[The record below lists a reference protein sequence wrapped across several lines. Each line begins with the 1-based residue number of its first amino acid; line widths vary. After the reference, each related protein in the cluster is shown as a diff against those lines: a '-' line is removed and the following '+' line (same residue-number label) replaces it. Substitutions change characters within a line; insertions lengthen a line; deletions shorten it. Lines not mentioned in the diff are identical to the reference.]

1 MLGSGICFIFLKAL
15 PGRSRTDESPSS
27 LFSLLSELTI
37 TLQYGILVMEVIIMT
52 ITLTAKNQI
61 TIPSKIAKTLGLKKG
76 ALFTIGVHK
85 NKIEL
90 IPVEIREKTF
100 SPEVYDKLE
109 ALTAKE
115 KGKEKKV
122 TKSFIKNL
130 KSGE

>member
-1 MLGSGICFIFLKAL
+1 
-15 PGRSRTDESPSS
+15 
-27 LFSLLSELTI
+27 
-37 TLQYGILVMEVIIMT
+37 MT

-90 IPVEIREKTF
+90 VPVEIQEKKF
-100 SPEVYDKLE
+100 SPEIYAKLE
-109 ALTAKE
+109 ALNSKE
-115 KGKEKKV
+115 KGKEEKI

-130 KSGE
+130 KSGK

>member
-1 MLGSGICFIFLKAL
+1 
-15 PGRSRTDESPSS
+15 
-27 LFSLLSELTI
+27 
-37 TLQYGILVMEVIIMT
+37 MT

-90 IPVEIREKTF
+90 IPVEIREKVF
-100 SPEVYDKLE
+100 SPEVYSKLE

-115 KGKEKKV
+115 KGKEKKI
-122 TKSFIKNL
+122 TKTFINDL
-130 KSGE
+130 KSGK

>member
-1 MLGSGICFIFLKAL
+1 
-15 PGRSRTDESPSS
+15 
-27 LFSLLSELTI
+27 
-37 TLQYGILVMEVIIMT
+37 MT

-90 IPVEIREKTF
+90 VPVEIREKTF
-100 SPEVYDKLE
+100 SPEIYAQLE

-115 KGKEKKV
+115 KGKEKKI
-122 TKSFIKNL
+122 TKSFIENL
-130 KSGE
+130 KSGK

>member
-1 MLGSGICFIFLKAL
+1 
-15 PGRSRTDESPSS
+15 
-27 LFSLLSELTI
+27 
-37 TLQYGILVMEVIIMT
+37 MT

-61 TIPSKIAKTLGLKKG
+61 TIPSKIAKILGLKKG

-90 IPVEIREKTF
+90 VPVEIREKTF
-100 SPEVYDKLE
+100 SPEVYGKLE

-122 TKSFIKNL
+122 TKSFIRNL
-130 KSGE
+130 KSGK

>member
-1 MLGSGICFIFLKAL
+1 
-15 PGRSRTDESPSS
+15 
-27 LFSLLSELTI
+27 
-37 TLQYGILVMEVIIMT
+37 MT

-61 TIPSKIAKTLGLKKG
+61 TIPSKIAKALGLRKG

-90 IPVEIREKTF
+90 IPVEIRKKEF
-100 SPEVYDKLE
+100 SPEVYSKLE

-115 KGKEKKV
+115 KGKEKKI

-130 KSGE
+130 KSVK

>member
-1 MLGSGICFIFLKAL
+1 
-15 PGRSRTDESPSS
+15 
-27 LFSLLSELTI
+27 
-37 TLQYGILVMEVIIMT
+37 MT

-90 IPVEIREKTF
+90 VPVEIREKVF
-100 SPEVYDKLE
+100 SPDVYSKLE

-115 KGKEKKV
+115 KGKEKKI
-122 TKSFIKNL
+122 TKSFINDL
-130 KSGE
+130 KSGK

>member
-1 MLGSGICFIFLKAL
+1 MPLFLTFGIDDF
-15 PGRSRTDESPSS
+15 
-27 LFSLLSELTI
+27 LTI
-37 TLQYGILVMEVIIMT
+37 WYTCNGGKTMT

-90 IPVEIREKTF
+90 VPVEIQEKKF
-100 SPEVYDKLE
+100 SPEIYAKLE
-109 ALTAKE
+109 ALNSKE
-115 KGKEKKV
+115 KGKEEKI

-130 KSGE
+130 KSGK

>member
-1 MLGSGICFIFLKAL
+1 
-15 PGRSRTDESPSS
+15 
-27 LFSLLSELTI
+27 
-37 TLQYGILVMEVIIMT
+37 MT

-90 IPVEIREKTF
+90 IPVEIREKVF
-100 SPEVYDKLE
+100 SPEVYSKLE

-115 KGKEKKV
+115 KGKEKKI
-122 TKSFIKNL
+122 TKSFINDL
-130 KSGE
+130 KSGK